1 MGHLG
6 REVYCRKL
14 ARYLSQSIDEDMI
27 SLISAVV
34 AVQSGHASGLQAIH
48 DLPGEALGAELGSPH
63 HIPPWSL
70 ETSVN
75 ELLAIPKPKGF
86 GVGRTR
92 LLNAQRFQTLRVL
105 QGILI
110 KLENAE
116 DGIFLTNHDVF
127 CEMARIAQRQFPWQ
141 RGVANAPHLYRS
153 ILLYGTGSARD
164 FFEDDAGI
172 AIPDFVKVGACFSG
186 ALAGRDYTERTR
198 DLTMIGI
205 TPKVREAALARLAIS
220 HGDAR
225 VRAARMRRHQ
235 RHTGY
240 SPSILRDFPIIAF
253 GSRGERRR
261 APIPELIM
269 YRYTTGLYLDVVR
282 GGAAVWTE
290 IGKRFETYVLGYLD
304 AMMAPYHVSGEVT
317 YGPKK
322 AQYRTPDIL
331 VTGPDGIV
339 GLIECKAKRMSF
351 AARYADDP
359 VSEAA
364 IGFDELAKGIFQLWR
379 FFAHARCGWTGTL
392 TLAPDCQPVIVTADS
407 RQPTAGSRWRATR
420 PRMSL
425 QQRIDWRTRKVA
437 LMRRIVA
444 RLHSARSTMSSSRS
458 RTAPQ
463 IAFSRLLGRLPRA
476 RRKVLCCRSLMPQIS
491 VCSEVIRSR
500 IGSGS
505 FCLGWVISGK
515 IRRPEGQR
523 LEFHTSPTTT
533 RLTQTLQK
541 RAWRKP

>member
-1 MGHLG
+1 MGQLG
-6 REVYCRKL
+6 REVYRRKL

-34 AVQSGHASGLQAIH
+34 AVQSGHACGFQGGH
-48 DLPGEALGAELGSPH
+48 DLPGEALSAELGSPY

-70 ETSVN
+70 ETLVN

-86 GVGRTR
+86 GVGRIR

-105 QGILI
+105 HSILI

-116 DGIFLTNHDVF
+116 DGIFLKNHDVF
-127 CEMARIAQRQFPWQ
+127 YEMARIAQRQFPWQ

-164 FFEDDAGI
+164 FFEDDAGL
-172 AIPDFVKVGACFSG
+172 ALPDFVKVGTCFSG
-186 ALAGRDYTERTR
+186 ALAGRGYTERTR

-205 TPKVREAALARLAIS
+205 TPKVREAALAKLAIS
-220 HGDAR
+220 HGEAR
-225 VRAARMRRHQ
+225 VRAARMRKHQ

-253 GSRGERRR
+253 GSRGERLR

-351 AARYADDP
+351 AARFADDP

-392 TLAPDCQPVIVTADS
+392 TLAPGCQPVIVTADS
-407 RQPTAGSRWRATR
+407 WLAMASNQAENVLATAHRLADAEGG
-420 PRMSL
+420 
-425 QQRIDWRTRKVA
+425 IDA
-437 LMRRIVA
+437 EDRRE
-444 RLHSARSTMSSSRS
+444 
-458 RTAPQ
+458 
-463 IAFSRLLGRLPRA
+463 IAF
-476 RRKVLCCRSLMPQIS
+476 CQIDDVEFALQNGTADSFLAAVRTIASGEKKGFMLS
-491 VCSEVIRSR
+491 VAHAANIGVQRGYPFKDR
-500 IGSGS
+500 IGELLPWMGD
-505 FCLGWVISGK
+505 F
-515 IRRPEGQR
+515 
-523 LEFHTSPTTT
+523 
-533 RLTQTLQK
+533 
-541 RAWRKP
+541 RKDPAA